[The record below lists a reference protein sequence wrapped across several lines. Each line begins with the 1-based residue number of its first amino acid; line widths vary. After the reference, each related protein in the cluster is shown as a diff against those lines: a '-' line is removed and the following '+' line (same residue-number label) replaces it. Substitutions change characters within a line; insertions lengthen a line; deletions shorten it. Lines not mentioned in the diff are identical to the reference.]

1 MSPQHVPLISKNCNI
16 YLQLQAV
23 MEMSIFSNFLD
34 TQQKKSRRSRS
45 GKTSEQE
52 MQVCSTMNGTSKV
65 HARAK
70 DIRLSS
76 AKGFQL
82 KATPPWFQFEKTD
95 VFEVEATV

>member
-1 MSPQHVPLISKNCNI
+1 
-16 YLQLQAV
+16 
-23 MEMSIFSNFLD
+23 MEMSIFSNFL
-34 TQQKKSRRSRS
+34 TQKKIQTISQRQ
-45 GKTSEQE
+45 TSAQE

-82 KATPPWFQFEKTD
+82 KQPPWFQCEKTD